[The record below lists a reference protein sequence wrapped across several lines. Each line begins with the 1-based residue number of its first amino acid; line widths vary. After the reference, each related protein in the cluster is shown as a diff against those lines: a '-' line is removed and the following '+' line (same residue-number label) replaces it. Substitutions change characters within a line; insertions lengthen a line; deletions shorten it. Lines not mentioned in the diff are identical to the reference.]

1 MSKTFN
7 KHLDVWISE
16 DASRTM
22 SKPLVQRLVHDWL
35 ESFNYNLDAEITAT
49 IENFSAVNVFNLES
63 PLAYV
68 DHFISEG
75 WKLNMTM
82 ILSKFI
88 NAFFCEDSLNKVVS
102 IWN

>member
-1 MSKTFN
+1 MSKTFDKN
-7 KHLDVWISE
+7 LNVRISE

-22 SKPLVQRLVHDWL
+22 SKPLIQCLVHDWL
-35 ESFNYNLDAEITAT
+35 ESFNYDLDAEITAT

-75 WKLNMTM
+75 
-82 ILSKFI
+82 
-88 NAFFCEDSLNKVVS
+88 
-102 IWN
+102 